1 MAEDPIEEEQPR
13 RSPLGLI
20 ITLLLIVVVP
30 LVVGFIAAPKLIPE
44 PKVGVIR
51 LNFDIDGLSAYEI
64 TEQLAY
70 AREDPAIKAVTLII
84 NSPGGSAAFSEELFL
99 DVLNTRNDLPVV
111 ASADLLA
118 ASGAYYMAA
127 AADEIYAKPTS
138 SVGSIGVIGLLPG
151 PVFIE
156 DDILTTGPYKSFGGT
171 RDGMTRQ
178 IEMAKYSFLEAIT
191 VGRGDRLNVDP
202 EFLSRAEIYT
212 GVQAQQM
219 GLVDELG
226 STDEA
231 IQRAADLA
239 GLRTYE
245 VVELFP
251 LAFSEFFDDVDAQ
264 VYQPNRL
271 DPATLWAAPTDLPA
285 GIYYRFIELPSDR

>member
-1 MAEDPIEEEQPR
+1 MDEEHIEEEQPR

-44 PKVGVIR
+44 PKIGLIR

-127 AADEIYAKPTS
+127 AADEIFAKPTS

-178 IEMAKYSFLEAIT
+178 IEMAKFSFLEAIT
-191 VGRGDRLNVDP
+191 AGRGDRLNVDP

-219 GLVDELG
+219 GLIDELG

-251 LAFSEFFDDVDAQ
+251 LAFSELFDESNVQ
-264 VYQPNRL
+264 IYQPARI
-271 DPATLWAAPTDLPA
+271 DPGALWAAPTDLPS
-285 GIYYRFIELPSDR
+285 GIYYRYIELPTGR